1 MIARIVVG
9 AAALLMAA
17 PLVAAGWGLTAARPV
32 HGRLADPAPR
42 LHYADGAPAGFSGG
56 FGEQSCHGCHFT
68 GDVNAAPGRVLLD
81 GVPDRYTPGSVYV
94 LTITLA
100 RPGMALGG
108 FQLTA
113 RFADDGRQA
122 GSIAPAPDDSAR
134 VRVEEDGAVQ
144 YANQTREGAVGAGG
158 SVARWKV
165 AWTAPA
171 RAEGHIVFHLAANAA
186 DGDGTSEGDHIYTMS
201 AESSPATILPR

>member
-1 MIARIVVG
+1 MIARAVLG
-9 AAALLMAA
+9 AAALLVAA
-17 PLVAAGWGLTAARPV
+17 PLVAAGWGRTAAPPV
-32 HGRLADPAPR
+32 HGRLAGPVSR

-68 GDVNAAPGRVLLD
+68 GEVNAAPGRVLLD

-94 LTITLA
+94 LTITLT

-113 RFADDGRQA
+113 RFADDGHQA
-122 GSIAPAPDDSAR
+122 GTIAPAADDSAR
-134 VRVEEDGAVQ
+134 VRVEEEGAVQ
-144 YANQTREGAVGAGG
+144 YANQTREGAAASDGRA
-158 SVARWKV
+158 ARWKV

-171 RAEGHIVFHLAANAA
+171 RAEGRIVFHVAANAA
-186 DGDGTSEGDHIYTMS
+186 DGDGTSEGDHIYTCS
-201 AESSPATILPR
+201 AESSPATILRR